1 VIAKRNRI
9 SENDGKQKILSKRFI
24 LYSAVHL
31 FKFEPFAL
39 GTPPHPFYRG
49 IMYVYSRYT
58 EVARLQNDK
67 FPKEFAVCS
76 SIYPTPRFHLLRL
89 VKESNVYRFQDTT
102 ERCRT
107 PVKIGRKL
115 GEVEEFI
122 GTINLLDTT
131 SKVKTTRVEFGKS
144 YLVHDSTYVPIV
156 YINETG
162 VLPSNSPTVVP
173 ENVDESA
180 TAPHYID
187 PIVITQYVMSL
198 IENLVTE
205 EEEEETCPIS
215 MVTLNAQNTFKTS
228 CGHSF
233 EDSAINRWLTTHT
246 TCPVCRREL
255 VTS

>member
-1 VIAKRNRI
+1 MAKRNRI
-9 SENDGKQKILSKRFI
+9 SENDGKQNSLSNRFI
-24 LYSAVHL
+24 LYSAVYL
-31 FKFEPFAL
+31 LKFEPLAL
-39 GTPPHPFYRG
+39 SRSAYQP
-49 IMYVYSRYT
+49 IMYLYSRQS

-76 SIYPTPRFHLLRL
+76 SIHPMPRFHLLRL

-122 GTINLLDTT
+122 GTINLLDTA
-131 SKVKTTRVEFGKS
+131 SKVKMTRVEFGKS

-156 YINETG
+156 YINETD

-187 PIVITQYVMSL
+187 PIVITHHLMNL

-205 EEEEETCPIS
+205 KEEKEEETCPIS